1 MIRVGRKA
9 YRAAWALVV
18 ALLVVGWA
26 IYGILHNPNER
37 FLIFMIVLTTVLP
50 SNAAGLLRQRDEP
63 R

>member
-1 MIRVGRKA
+1 
-9 YRAAWALVV
+9 LVV